1 MRPSLSASLLLG
13 PASALVALGVLAPL
27 VLMAR
32 YSLNTF
38 RPEEFMV
45 EAVTLENYVRFFAEP
60 FWHRV
65 LANTLW
71 VSAVS
76 TGLSLLL
83 ALPLGYRLARMESRW
98 KSLLVLVTV
107 IPLFIGNA
115 VRAAG
120 WMAVLGRGGIVEKT
134 GEALELSSGPLNLMF
149 SPFAVVLGTVS
160 VVLPYLVLAVQAGIE
175 GVGTDLE
182 QAARS
187 LGASPFRA
195 VLRVVLPLAMPSILA
210 GSALVFILCVNAFA
224 TPVLLG
230 GPQFQMMGPA
240 IYDQITGQS
249 NWPFGSALALI
260 LVAATLLALAAIQM
274 VGGRAIKVSR

>member
-1 MRPSLSASLLLG
+1 MKPSLSAATLLG
-13 PASALVALGVLAPL
+13 PASALVTLGVLVPL

-32 YSLNTF
+32 YSLNAF

-45 EAVTLENYVRFFAEP
+45 EAVTLENYRRFFVEP
-60 FWHRV
+60 FWHGV
-65 LANTLW
+65 LANTVW
-71 VSAVS
+71 VSALS
-76 TGLSLLL
+76 TGLALLL
-83 ALPLGYRLARMESRW
+83 ALPLGYQLARMQSRW
-98 KSLLVLVTV
+98 KSALILLTV
-107 IPLFIGNA
+107 VPLFIGNA

-120 WMAVLGRGGIVEKT
+120 WMAVLGHGGVVEKT
-134 GEALELSSGPLNLMF
+134 GEALGLTSGPLNLMF
-149 SPFAVVLGTVS
+149 SSFAVVIGTVS

-187 LGASPFRA
+187 LGASPFVA
-195 VLRVVLPLAMPSILA
+195 FLRVVLPLAMPSILA
-210 GSALVFILCVNAFA
+210 GAALVFILCVNAFA

-249 NWPFGSALALI
+249 NWPFGSALAFI
-260 LVAATLLALAAIQM
+260 LVAATLLALAAIQA
-274 VGGRAIKVSR
+274 VGGRTSKVSA